1 MSTIDAVGSFKSKST
16 QRRSFLSGILAAAAA
31 PAIVKAESLMP
42 TWTPKWHRGG
52 IAAPASWTLVRGT
65 SNESVDPRAFDAFV
79 VAQLRL
85 ISEAIGVPTEQLIVC
100 TPNMQLE
107 YSSARVALLEQF
119 SKTPSI
125 WPRDVRSN
133 HGQFPS

>member
-1 MSTIDAVGSFKSKST
+1 M
-16 QRRSFLSGILAAAAA
+16 QRRSFLSGILAAASA
-31 PAIVKAESLMP
+31 PAIVKVGSLMP
-42 TWTPKWHRGG
+42 IWMPKWHRGG
-52 IAAPASWTLVRGT
+52 VAAPASWNLVRGP
-65 SNESVDPRAFDAFV
+65 SNESFDQRAFDAFTA
-79 VAQLRL
+79 AQIRL
-85 ISEAIGVPTEQLIVC
+85 IANSIGLPYDEIIK
-100 TPNMQLE
+100 PAPEMQFV